1 MRAER
6 SDSGSTP
13 PDRTM
18 PARPDDTISEK
29 QESAVLALLSEP
41 SIPKAAA
48 AVGVTDRTLH
58 RWLQEP
64 AFKAAYRNARRD
76 AFSQA
81 IAMTQRYAPLAVNT
95 LAKVMT
101 DPAAPTNAKVSAAA
115 AVLRF
120 GREGIELED
129 IETRIAALE
138 RAGTAERSTA

>member
-1 MRAER
+1 MTVSTVSTL
-6 SDSGSTP
+6 SD
-13 PDRTM
+13 
-18 PARPDDTISEK
+18 K
-29 QESAVLALLSEP
+29 QEKAVLALLSEP

-48 AVGVTDRTLH
+48 SVGVSDRTLH
-58 RWLQEP
+58 RWLQDATFE
-64 AFKAAYRNARRD
+64 AAYRKARRD

-138 RAGTAERSTA
+138 RAGSAERSAS